1 MARDYPPPD
10 VLMQGD
16 RPLTAYTLPAK
27 LPPRSGWYI
36 FPIFL
41 HLILYQYY
49 RHRIMGERGDVG
61 RANGIVARSE
71 RGGTQVASSVDGSDL
86 PPLIFVC
93 FPTLVIL

>member
-1 MARDYPPPD
+1 
-10 VLMQGD
+10 
-16 RPLTAYTLPAK
+16 
-27 LPPRSGWYI
+27 
-36 FPIFL
+36 
-41 HLILYQYY
+41 
-49 RHRIMGERGDVG
+49 MGERGDVG